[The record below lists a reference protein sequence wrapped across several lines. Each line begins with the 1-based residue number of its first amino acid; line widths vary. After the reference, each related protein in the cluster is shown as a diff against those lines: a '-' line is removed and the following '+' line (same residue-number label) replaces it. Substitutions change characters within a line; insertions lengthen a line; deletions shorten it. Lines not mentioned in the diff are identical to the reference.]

1 MLNDIV
7 NSGIQSATTVRD
19 AGPAPVDKPQ
29 AEVEV
34 AKEAAPEPQDLQS
47 AVSTLNDYVQNI
59 QRTLSFSIEEDT
71 GITVVKVFD
80 SETEELIRQIPVEET
95 IKLAA
100 SIEARSA
107 SLLLKEQA

>member
-7 NSGIQSATTVRD
+7 NSGIQSAITVRD
-19 AGPAPVDKPQ
+19 AGPAPVEK
-29 AEVEV
+29 AEPKAVEQ
-34 AKEAAPEPQDLQS
+34 EAPPEPQALQS

-71 GITVVKVFD
+71 GITVVRVFD
-80 SETEELIRQIPVEET
+80 SETDELIRQIPVEET

-100 SIEARSA
+100 SIEARTA